1 MIALEKT
8 KDISK
13 LEADEM
19 ATAYIDIARELI
31 QGVKVL
37 SINNSFPR
45 PCSLLAAQALENTL
59 KAHIAHTLK
68 KRSNSHA
75 LVALWQVVS
84 NENSIEIPYNPPL
97 WVKTLSLMH
106 GPNFFFRYQEGEG
119 RKIVDGTA
127 YPHLIQMTEGLTQLW
142 EKVANYYYP
151 HIGIDKIKKWI
162 EIKKDHSGYK
172 VSDRP

>member
-1 MIALEKT
+1 MPTPRGER
-8 KDISK
+8 DISN

-19 ATAYIDIARELI
+19 AKAYIDIARDLI

-37 SINNSFPR
+37 SVNNSFPR

-68 KRSNSHA
+68 KRNNSHV
-75 LVALWQVVS
+75 LIELWEVVS
-84 NENSIEIPYNPPL
+84 NKNGIEIPASPPL

-106 GPNFFFRYQEGEG
+106 GPNFYFRYQEGEG
-119 RKIVDGTA
+119 KTIANGTA
-127 YPHLIQMTEGLTQLW
+127 YPHLIQMTEELTQLW

-151 HIGIDKIKKWI
+151 NMGIDKIKEWI
-162 EIKKDHSGYK
+162 K
-172 VSDRP
+172 VKNYPSDRVFDRP

>member
-1 MIALEKT
+1 MTAFKNK

-19 ATAYIDIARELI
+19 AAAYINIARDLI

-68 KRSNSHA
+68 QRSKSHI
-75 LVALWQVVS
+75 LLDLWQVVS
-84 NENSIEIPYNPPL
+84 NENSIEIPPNPPL

-119 RKIVDGTA
+119 KKIVNGTA
-127 YPHLIQMTEGLTQLW
+127 YPHLIQMTEELTQIW
-142 EKVANYYYP
+142 EKVADYYYP
-151 HIGIDKIKKWI
+151 NMGIDKIKKWI
-162 EIKKDHSGYK
+162 EIRSREFQGHDTQL
-172 VSDRP
+172 